1 MKFIKTGTCQLLIN
15 DFAGCT
21 SFWMECSRQY
31 FIVMVCILP
40 LICGY
45 IINTNVFDF
54 YYVKSIAIKL
64 LLSVMLK

>member
-1 MKFIKTGTCQLLIN
+1 MTLQDARHFGWNVPDNISLSWYVFFL
-15 DFAGCT
+15 
-21 SFWMECSRQY
+21 
-31 FIVMVCILP
+31 
-40 LICGY
+40 CGY